1 MNDTVCNNSR
11 SCAALFKQIDVK
23 MTRKANERFDAY
35 GVTFMQVQMLRFLR
49 EMDADSAAIP
59 LKTLERHFKVAQ
71 STAAGIIVRLEKK
84 GMVKGVT
91 PADDRRQ
98 KFISLTEKGKALCVS
113 IEEDMLEGEWV
124 LLSNLKEEE
133 TEQLYRLLKKVNEA
147 IE

>member
-1 MNDTVCNNSR
+1 MRNNGR

-23 MTRKANERFDAY
+23 MTRRANEQFDAY

-98 KFISLTEKGKALCVS
+98 KFIGLTEKGKALCVS
-113 IEEDMLEGEWV
+113 IEEDMLEGERV